1 MQGELSRW
9 TSIPIVWVFRS
20 LAPFTSDNVS
30 RINAYN
36 SFHDGHLSS
45 STFFQAH
52 GKYFPGTCDIWYIFL
67 YKVWEVCEKSEGS
80 NFLETKI

>member
-1 MQGELSRW
+1 MQGELSRR

-36 SFHDGHLSS
+36 FFHDGHLRIVLQP
-45 STFFQAH
+45 FF
-52 GKYFPGTCDIWYIFL
+52 KPMESIFL
-67 YKVWEVCEKSEGS
+67 EHLTFGTSFSIRSEKSVRKVKGLT
-80 NFLETKI
+80 F

>member
-1 MQGELSRW
+1 MQGELSTW

-36 SFHDGHLSS
+36 FFHDVNLRIVLQPFFKPTESIFLGHL
-45 STFFQAH
+45 TF
-52 GKYFPGTCDIWYIFL
+52 GTSFSIRSDKSVR
-67 YKVWEVCEKSEGS
+67 KVKGLT
-80 NFLETKI
+80 F

>member
-9 TSIPIVWVFRS
+9 TSIPIGFLDPLHHS
-20 LAPFTSDNVS
+20 HQIMSAGY
-30 RINAYN
+30 AYD

-45 STFFQAH
+45 SIFFQAH
-52 GKYFPGTCDIWYIFL
+52 EKYFPGTFDIWYIFQ